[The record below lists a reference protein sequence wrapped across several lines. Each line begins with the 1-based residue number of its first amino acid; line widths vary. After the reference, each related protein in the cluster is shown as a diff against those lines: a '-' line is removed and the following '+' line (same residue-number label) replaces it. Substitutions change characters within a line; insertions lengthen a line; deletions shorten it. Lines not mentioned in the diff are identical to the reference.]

1 MRIKK
6 LNLKK
11 NNIIWLPVLLLLAAC
26 AFNRHTVYYSYFHTP
41 DRGWGK
47 SDTLYFDV
55 NISDSLSAY
64 KLWIEIR
71 NDNSYPYKNLYLF
84 VSNNTK
90 DSTIFATDTIKY
102 VVAEESG
109 KWIGTGFGTLHQSG
123 QPIGEFVPLH
133 PGKYIFKVV
142 HGMKDQLLQGI
153 SDVGL
158 RIEH

>member
-1 MRIKK
+1 MY
-6 LNLKK
+6 
-11 NNIIWLPVLLLLAAC
+11 
-26 AFNRHTVYYSYFHTP
+26 HSYNP
-41 DRGWGK
+41 ISEQGWAK
-47 SDTLYFDV
+47 SDTLLFHV
-55 NISDSLSAY
+55 NIPDSLTTY
-64 KLWIEIR
+64 KVSVEIR
-71 NDNSYPYKNLYLF
+71 NNNSYPYKNLYLF

-109 KWIGTGFGTLHQSG
+109 KWIGTGFGTLYQSG
-123 QPIGEFVPLH
+123 QTIGKFVPLH

-142 HGMKDQLLQGI
+142 HGMKDRLLQGI

>member
-1 MRIKK
+1 MTI
-6 LNLKK
+6 NLKGK
-11 NNIIWLPVLLLLAAC
+11 ISVIAGTLLLITLAAC
-26 AFNRHTVYYSYFHTP
+26 DFGSTMYHSYNP
-41 DRGWGK
+41 IPEQGWAK
-47 SDTLYFDV
+47 SDTLLFHV
-55 NISDSLSAY
+55 NIPDSLTPY
-64 KLWIEIR
+64 KVSVEIR
-71 NDNSYPYKNLYLF
+71 NDNNYPYKNLYLF

-109 KWIGTGFGTLHQSG
+109 KWIGTGFGTLYQSG
-123 QPIGEFVPLH
+123 QPLGKFIPLH

-142 HGMKDQLLQGI
+142 HGMKDQFLQGI